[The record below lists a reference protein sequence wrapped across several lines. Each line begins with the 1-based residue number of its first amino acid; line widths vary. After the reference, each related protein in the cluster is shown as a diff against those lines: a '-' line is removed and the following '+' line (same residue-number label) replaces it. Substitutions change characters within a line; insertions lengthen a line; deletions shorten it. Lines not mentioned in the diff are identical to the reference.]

1 MSFWKKN
8 YKKII
13 VISVAIIFTILTIL
27 IMTFRRP
34 KTVTFLTA
42 SNDYFIVGQDQ
53 NNTFNSLIFCSTKK
67 SSYLDMKNISQVMLK
82 DRDTL
87 DQYAIELVSINDSSE
102 ATYEDNTY
110 YGYDCQ
116 FNIPYVINNLLL
128 IRNAEIVFEYQN
140 GENIGLAIGSMCIY
154 NYQEEGKLHYSSL
167 KGYTKFKSNQNIL
180 ESVLIKLE
188 NSNAYTITKI
198 TPISNYVS
206 VELKDS
212 SLIDT
217 IPLADPDLYELV
229 NTDEIKLNGS
239 DYLLIRLKYQKLV
252 EKALIGFIITYLDDN
267 IEYEKIILPFK
278 FFSTTSAPQMI
289 KYEYTPN

>member
-102 ATYEDNTY
+102 ATYEDNNY

-198 TPISNYVS
+198 TPISNYAS